1 MDGCDL
7 KMQRKWLWVVGV
19 VLLAGLTCGGV
30 VAYRARRVYKVATEV
45 REQIRYLV
53 ENGGTIGE
61 APAAQTFS
69 VDYLQAIFG
78 DNADLLEQIK
88 SVVTKGVT
96 DEPALNLGEVAAM
109 VVTYHLTDE
118 GKAEDVVVHAIGG
131 FPLSRDEPQFHRN
144 GYFFQQLDPNLWS
157 WGNILIGFLGR
168 DMIMFGADEATTAKQ
183 RELFDT
189 LFSGDIMPLVDW
201 IGRPTYFT
209 AVFPEPKHLFPQQ
222 LRTHVQAVIM
232 KGSLSHSKGHWEALV
247 LTPSAKSAG
256 YALSLLRDMKVA
268 GEFGLKTR
276 WGGTK
281 KMTPWGE
288 VIDPWWAYETVQ
300 TMERSTMEKEQSI
313 IRMQTDYERVMVN
326 VVLKGIERMSRDL
339 AQMQGTMTEKLDP
352 REVDVRLKTRKPMNY
367 WSEPHRWGPDWPIG
381 APTNETPAATAGAQT
396 PPVSASTTVEQPAVA
411 AASP

>member
-1 MDGCDL
+1 V
-7 KMQRKWLWVVGV
+7 KKQRKWLWALSS
-19 VLLAGLTCGGV
+19 VLV
-30 VAYRARRVYKVATEV
+30 VAVSAGAFVGYRAWRVYNVATDV
-45 REQIRYLV
+45 REQVRYLI

-78 DNADLLEQIK
+78 DNPDLLEQIK
-88 SVVTKGVT
+88 SVVLKGVS

-109 VVTYHLTDE
+109 IVTYHLTDE
-118 GKAEDVVVHAIGG
+118 GKAEDVVVHAVGG
-131 FPLSRDEPQFHRN
+131 FPLSKDKPQFHRN

-168 DMIMFGADEATTAKQ
+168 EMIMFAADEATTSKQ

-189 LFSGDIMPLVDW
+189 LFSGEIMPLVDW

-209 AVFPEPKHLFPQQ
+209 AVFPEPKQLFPQQ
-222 LRTHVQAVIM
+222 MRSHVQAVIM
-232 KGSLSHSKGHWEALV
+232 KGSLSHSKGHWETMV
-247 LTPSAKSAG
+247 LTPSPKSAG
-256 YALSLLRDMKVA
+256 YALSILRDMKIA
-268 GEFGLKTR
+268 GEFALKTR

-288 VIDPWWAYETVQ
+288 VIDPWWAYESVQ
-300 TMERSTMEKEQSI
+300 TLERSTVEKEQSI
-313 IRMQTDYERVMVN
+313 IRMQTDFERVMVN

-339 AQMQGTMTEKLDP
+339 AQMQGSLSERLDP
-352 REVDVRLKTRKPMNY
+352 REVDARLKTKKPMNY

-381 APTNETPAATAGAQT
+381 APTNETPAATAADT
-396 PPVSASTTVEQPAVA
+396 ASPDAASVSSTQQAAAVA
-411 AASP
+411 AVTP